1 MCSLYIT
8 QYILAKPEF
17 DLLIAGSILLNEI
30 GNYCKTIELSFCR
43 TFHVSVFIVHTGV
56 KAVW

>member
-1 MCSLYIT
+1 M
-8 QYILAKPEF
+8 LAKTEF
-17 DLLIAGSILLNEI
+17 EMLIAGSILLNGI
-30 GNYCKTIELSFCR
+30 VNYCKTIELSFCR